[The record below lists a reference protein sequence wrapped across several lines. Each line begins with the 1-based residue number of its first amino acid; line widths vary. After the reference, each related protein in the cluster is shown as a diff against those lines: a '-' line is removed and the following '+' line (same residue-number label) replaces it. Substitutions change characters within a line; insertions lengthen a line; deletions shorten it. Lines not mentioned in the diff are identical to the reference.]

1 MTDRRRYLLP
11 ALIAALLGTSGSAP
25 VTGQT
30 PGADVAFAINA
41 TAHPPVAADAVWI
54 APSGKTVTG
63 TALARGAAE
72 LRDGRAEKALPL
84 VTQPAPTP
92 ALAPYQQYF
101 RALALTR
108 LERLDEAAREWKALI
123 AARPAGYLSEL
134 AQIRLAELHETAGRH
149 GDAVRIYEALTK
161 TKTVA
166 PDDALLRLAR
176 ALEAAGDRQRAIQT
190 YARVYYEH
198 PLSDVSAV
206 AAAQIDKLGAW
217 EPLATTPSRVQLELG
232 RAERLFAARRYAQA
246 RDAYAELLPHVRGD
260 ERELVSL
267 RVAESDHY
275 LRRYRAAVTALEP
288 WTKNARRR
296 AEAQFFHLTATRA
309 LGQHAEYVRLAK
321 ALVAE
326 FPTESWAEET
336 LNNLGTHF
344 IVTDQDDEADRV
356 FRQML
361 RMFPEGKHAPRA
373 AWKVGWNAYR
383 TAKYQECAEVFE
395 NAAATFPRSDYRPA
409 WLYWAAR
416 SRDRLGDTRI
426 AQRLYGVVIADY
438 LNSYYG
444 RLASNVL
451 TSRQLE
457 PLTLAAAVG
466 GGGAQVVTAAAETS
480 ADPVPTADLIRALIR
495 YELYD
500 QALDEVRWA
509 ERIYGESPVLTAT
522 QGLIYSRKG
531 ELRRAIN
538 AVKRAY
544 PQYMAAGGEQLP
556 VELLQ
561 VLFPVAYWE
570 LIEKYAKAHNLDP
583 YLIAALMAQESTFA
597 ADIRS
602 SANAI
607 GLMQIVPS
615 TGRRYARK
623 LGIPFSTHRLTN
635 PEVNVRI
642 GTKYFREMV
651 DRFGGVHLALA
662 SYNAGPSAV
671 ARWVAERPGIAQ
683 DEFID
688 DIPYPETQNY
698 VKKILGTA
706 EDYRRLYNG
715 GGARPILGAPGTRA
729 VAPAPTVKRTSA
741 PAKKKA
747 PAKRRTSSRRRAQ

>member
-1 MTDRRRYLLP
+1 M
-11 ALIAALLGTSGSAP
+11 LGASGAAP
-25 VTGQT
+25 VKGQA
-30 PGADVAFAINA
+30 PGADVALAINA
-41 TAHPPVAADAVWI
+41 TAHPPVPADGVWI
-54 APSGKTVTG
+54 APSGRTVTG
-63 TALARGAAE
+63 SALARAAAE
-72 LRDGRAEKALPL
+72 LRDGRADRALPL
-84 VTQPAPTP
+84 ASQPAPAP
-92 ALAPYQQYF
+92 ILADYQQYF

-108 LERLDEAAREWKALI
+108 LDRVDEATRAWKALI
-123 AARPAGYLSEL
+123 DGRPAGYLSEL
-134 AQIRLAELHETAGRH
+134 AQIRLAELYEQTGRH
-149 GDAVRIYEALTK
+149 ADAVRIYDALAK
-161 TKTVA
+161 TKTLA
-166 PDDALLRLAR
+166 PDEVLLRLAR
-176 ALEAAGDRQRAIQT
+176 ALEAAGDRRRAVET

-198 PLSDVSAV
+198 PLSDVASV

-217 EPLATTPSRVQLELG
+217 EPLATTPARVQLELG

-246 RDAYAELLPHVRGD
+246 RDAFAELLPHVRGD

-275 LRRYRAAVTALEP
+275 LRRHRAAVDALAP
-288 WTKNARRR
+288 WTTKARRR
-296 AEAQFFHLTATRA
+296 AEARFFHLTAVRA
-309 LGQHAEYVRLAK
+309 LGRHDEYVRLAR
-321 ALVAE
+321 ALVAD
-326 FPTESWAEET
+326 FPNESWAEDT

-344 IVTDQDDEADRV
+344 IVTNQDDEADKV
-356 FRQML
+356 FRQLL
-361 RMFPEGKHAPRA
+361 RMFPEGRHAPRA

-383 TAKYQECAEVFE
+383 KGKYDECAEVFE
-395 NAAATFPRSDYRPA
+395 RAASTFPRSDYRPA

-416 SRDRLGDTRI
+416 SRDRLGDTAI

-444 RLASNVL
+444 RLASRVL
-451 TSRQLE
+451 TSRKLE
-457 PLTLAAAVG
+457 PLSLAAAVG
-466 GGGAQVVTAAAETS
+466 GGGAQVVHASAET
-480 ADPVPTADLIRALIR
+480 AGDPVPTADLIRALIR

-522 QGLIYSRKG
+522 MGLIYSRKG

-561 VLFPVAYWE
+561 VLFPVAYWQ
-570 LIEKYAKAHNLDP
+570 LIEKYSKAHGLDP

-602 SANAI
+602 PANAI
-607 GLMQIVPS
+607 GLMQIIPP
-615 TGRRYARK
+615 TGRRYAQK
-623 LGIPFSTHRLTN
+623 LGIRPFGPRTLTN

-642 GTKYFREMV
+642 GTKYFRELL
-651 DRFGGVHLALA
+651 DRFGDVHLALA
-662 SYNAGPSAV
+662 SYNAGPGAV
-671 ARWVAERPGIAQ
+671 ARWVAERPGLPQ

-715 GGARPILGAPGTRA
+715 GGARPVLGAPGTATTA
-729 VAPAPTVKRTSA
+729 VAPARTSTPKRTVA
-741 PAKKKA
+741 PAQKKA
-747 PAKRRTSSRRRAQ
+747 PAKRAPAKRPAPKRRTTR